1 MFGNGGKDVEREPGG
16 VRIIAGH
23 ELYPGIHQGGDESH
37 VAAQAVHLGDD
48 ELGLELLAG
57 RERGGE
63 LRPVVAALAGL
74 HLDELLR
81 ERPAPAVEIGL
92 DRLALRLDAEA

>member
-1 MFGNGGKDVEREPGG
+1 MNANIAREP
-16 VRIIAGH
+16 V
-23 ELYPGIHQGGDESH
+23 E
-37 VAAQAVHLGDD
+37 LGDD
-48 ELGLELLAG
+48 ELRLELLAG
-57 RERGGE
+57 RERGSE
-63 LRPVVAALAGL
+63 LRPVVAALSGL